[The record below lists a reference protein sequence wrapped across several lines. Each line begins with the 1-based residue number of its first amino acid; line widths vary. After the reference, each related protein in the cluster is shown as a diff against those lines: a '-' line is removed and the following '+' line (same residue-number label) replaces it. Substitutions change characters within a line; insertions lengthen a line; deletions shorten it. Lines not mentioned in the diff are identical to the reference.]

1 MRTTQTPELIN
12 PSNEGNLSAAN
23 NLNSASDV
31 VDLAPFFRSIWRAKW
46 WIGSFVVLI
55 LIITALVLSSIRPTY
70 RATTTLLIDNNAP
83 KVVSIEQI
91 YGLDG
96 SGTSYLQ
103 TQFNLLKSRPVIER
117 AVKQLNLINH
127 PDFDPNQQVVNGF
140 SQALADTKLSIMM
153 LVPGLVDPESL
164 LEQAPLTDEERLEQV
179 VDAIIASVK
188 TEPIRNSNLV
198 QIHVDVYDR
207 ELVAKLANGIAKAY
221 IESQLDAS
229 SEMTNMAT
237 EWMNGRLQELRA
249 TLKESENNLK
259 AYMESQ
265 GLIDLGGVTSI
276 SASELEG
283 LNMRL
288 MDARRATLE
297 VESEYQQIARTRSQ
311 GWEAL
316 ASNPAVMRN
325 PLVQTFRSE
334 EAKARSKVDE
344 LSQRYGPG
352 HPTMLAAKS
361 ELDAASNSL
370 RMQVEQVVAGIERN
384 YQIARANEGALR
396 KSYEDKKSNIKDIG
410 RAEFKLKELQ
420 REVETNKSL
429 FDTFMTRLKETTATS
444 DLQTVNAR
452 IADPAVKPT
461 LPIKPQ
467 KSLILAIAGFLAA
480 LLAMGLV
487 SLRNSLNNT
496 FKRIDEVENQLNL
509 PVFGLL
515 PIVKKVKA
523 RKDIVERFKHNAD
536 RPFIESVKTI
546 RTAVSLTSLDAAHP
560 LLMVTSSLPGEG
572 KTTTSTN
579 MALAFGQL
587 EKTLLIEADMRR
599 PTMAKTFGIAVG
611 TPGLANLLAG
621 TSTIDDAVVDLD
633 GLHVITAGLVPP
645 NPLELLSS
653 AKFKQLLSELSEC
666 FDRII
671 IDSPPINAV
680 SDGLVLAQY
689 ADAVVFVIKSDS
701 TPQQQVKTAVG
712 KLLQHNAPLKG
723 VVLNQVDVDKARK
736 EGGAYAGYYDYYGY
750 SQTASA

>member
-12 PSNEGNLSAAN
+12 LSNEGNLSAAN
-23 NLNSASDV
+23 NLNNAADV
-31 VDLAPFFRSIWRAKW
+31 IELAPFFRSIWRAKW
-46 WIGSFVVLI
+46 WIGSFVILI

-127 PDFDPNQQVVNGF
+127 PDFDPNQQVASGF
-140 SQALADTKLSIMM
+140 SQALADAKLSVVM
-153 LVPGLVDPESL
+153 LVPGLVDPAVL
-164 LEQAPLTDEERLEQV
+164 MDKPPLTDDERIEIV
-179 VDAIIASVK
+179 VNNLINAITV
-188 TEPIRNSNLV
+188 EPIKGSNLV
-198 QIHVDVYDR
+198 QISVEAYDK
-207 ELVAKLANGIAKAY
+207 ELVAKLANAIAKAY

-229 SEMTNMAT
+229 AEMTNMAT
-237 EWMNGRLQELRA
+237 GWMNSRLEELRV
-249 TLKESENNLK
+249 TLKDSEDNLK

-265 GLIDLGGVTSI
+265 GLIDLKGVTSI

-297 VESEYQQIARTRSQ
+297 VESEYQQIQRSRSQ

-316 ASNPAVMRN
+316 ASTPAVMRN

-361 ELDAASNSL
+361 ELDAASSSL

-410 RAEFKLKELQ
+410 RAEFKLRELQ

-452 IADPAVKPT
+452 IADPAVKPIN
-461 LPIKPQ
+461 PVKPK
-467 KSLILAIAGFLAA
+467 KSLILFLTG
-480 LLAMGLV
+480 LLAFLFATGV
-487 SLRNSLNNT
+487 ISLRHSLNNT
-496 FKRIDEVENQLNL
+496 FKRIDDVENILGV

-523 RKDIVERFKHNAD
+523 RKEIVERFKLNTD

-546 RTAVSLTSLDAAHP
+546 RTAVTLTSLHTAHP
-560 LLMVTSSLPGEG
+560 MLMITSSLPGEG
-572 KTTTSTN
+572 KTTTATN

-587 EKTLLIEADMRR
+587 ERTLLIEADMRR
-599 PTMAKTFGIAVG
+599 PTLAKTLEIPIG

-621 TSTIDDAVVDLD
+621 TNTVDEAVVEID

-645 NPLELLSS
+645 NPLELISS
-653 AKFKQLLSELSEC
+653 AKFEQLLTELSER

-689 ADAVVFVIKSDS
+689 ADAVMFVIKSDS